1 MKLIAYLLRH
11 SRRLLII
18 SIVAGTASGAA
29 NAGVLALINSAL
41 AGRGSAGRLA
51 LGFTGL
57 CLLTV
62 ACRGVSE
69 VLFNYIGER
78 TILAM
83 RTQLSH
89 QVLAVPL
96 RQLEEIGAHRVLS
109 TLTDDVPTV
118 SLVVGVLPS
127 MSVSAAVLIGALAYL
142 GWLSWQVMALLL
154 VLLAFGLASYQLPF
168 LRGLRV
174 MLRARELADGLYK
187 SFRALTEGAKELR
200 LNRRR
205 QEDFLDRDLLATA
218 EQVRIHNTRAM
229 RIFTLTGSWGQLL
242 VFFAIGMLLF
252 VLPAVTPTSRATLTG
267 YTLTLLFLM
276 TPLQTLMNVLPTL
289 SRANVALN
297 RIDSLGFQLA
307 ATASREAAAPAPLA
321 ASWRLLELDGVTH
334 AYQREGHEGR
344 FVVGPIDLRL
354 TPGELV
360 FIAGGNGSG
369 KTTLAKVLTG
379 LYLPDSGEIRL
390 DGEAIADANR
400 DAYRQLFAA
409 VFFDFFLF
417 HTLLGVEQAGLDAKA
432 AQLLAG
438 LELQHKVRVEDGR
451 LTTTDLSQG
460 QRKRLALLT
469 AFLEDRPIYLF
480 DEWAADQ
487 DPHFKEV
494 FYREVLPR
502 LKAEGK
508 TAVVITHDD
517 RYYPLADRVIKLE
530 EGKIVAEHAGGG

>member
-11 SRRLLII
+11 SRRLLVI
-18 SIVAGTASGAA
+18 SIVAGTVSGAA

-41 AGRGSAGRLA
+41 AGRGGAGRLA
-51 LGFTGL
+51 LGFVAL

-62 ACRGVSE
+62 ACRGLSE
-69 VLFNYIGER
+69 VLFNYIGDR

-83 RTQLSH
+83 RTQLSR

-96 RQLEEIGAHRVLS
+96 RQLEEIGPHRVLS

-142 GWLSWQVMALLL
+142 GWLSWRVMALLL
-154 VLLAFGLASYQLPF
+154 LLLAFGLASYQLPF

-174 MLRARELADGLYK
+174 MQRARELADGLYK

-200 LNRRR
+200 LNRKR
-205 QEDFLDRDLLATA
+205 QEVFLDQDLLAAA

-252 VLPAVTPTSRATLTG
+252 VLPAMTPTSRATLTG

-276 TPLQTLMNVLPTL
+276 TPLQTLMNVLPAL

-297 RIDSLGFQLA
+297 RIDKLGFQLA

-344 FVVGPIDLRL
+344 FAVGPIDLRL

-379 LYLPDSGEIRL
+379 LYLPDAGEIRL
-390 DGEAIADANR
+390 DGEPIGDGNR

-409 VFFDFFLF
+409 VFFDFYLF
-417 HTLLGVEQAGLDAKA
+417 HSLLGLEQPDLDAKA
-432 AQLLAG
+432 AHLLAG
-438 LELQHKVRVEDGR
+438 LELQHKVRVVEGR
-451 LTTTDLSQG
+451 LTTTELSQG

-502 LKAEGK
+502 
-508 TAVVITHDD
+508 
-517 RYYPLADRVIKLE
+517 
-530 EGKIVAEHAGGG
+530 